1 MTEQFAR
8 ILRRYGRTVDLERG
22 GTAGRTRAFVQRLQ
36 RRETDAPE
44 EASNFGASDLRR
56 WLYIGPE
63 DAALQAGDRV
73 ACRGE
78 DFIVQTAAAVYAGG
92 ERSHWWAVLR
102 PEREALS

>member
-8 ILRRYGRTVDLERG
+8 ILQRWGADAVLEGESGKRTV
-22 GTAGRTRAFVQRLQ
+22 RAFIQRV
-36 RRETDAPE
+36 RREDTVAPE
-44 EASNFGASDLRR
+44 EPPPPGAAHLRR
-56 WLYIGPE
+56 SPLFRSE

-92 ERSHWWAVLR
+92 ERSHWWAALR

>member
-8 ILRRYGRTVDLERG
+8 ILQRWGADAVLESESGKRTV
-22 GTAGRTRAFVQRLQ
+22 RAFIQRV
-36 RRETDAPE
+36 RREDTNAPE
-44 EASNFGASDLRR
+44 EATSFGAADLRR

>member
-56 WLYIGPE
+56 WLYIGPAE
-63 DAALQAGDRV
+63 EALCCGDTV
-73 ACRGE
+73 AFDGGRYT
-78 DFIVQTAAAVYAGG
+78 VQTAAAVYVGA
-92 ERSHWWAVLR
+92 EKSHWWAILR
-102 PEREALS
+102 PEREALA